1 MQARCDAGPVLC
13 CTFYAEGL
21 RTLDEVRLQ
30 DRVASG
36 RSRRRRARRW
46 RKLEGSDPTTYEMI
60 LEARCRVGLGH
71 MIGLGHKRRGA
82 RRWRKLEGSDPTT
95 YEMILKVQA
104 LQRRLIGQ
112 TEAVAERELQLAEQG
127 RGLAAL
133 RAALARQPG
142 PEAIEQLGGM
152 QARGPLPAVWQ
163 RGRAWHCQAGPPRVL
178 YHVPVTGLRQRSAAV
193 RP

>member
-1 MQARCDAGPVLC
+1 
-13 CTFYAEGL
+13 
-21 RTLDEVRLQ
+21 
-30 DRVASG
+30 
-36 RSRRRRARRW
+36 
-46 RKLEGSDPTTYEMI
+46 MI
-60 LEARCRVGLGH
+60 LQAGCTMGLGNRT
-71 MIGLGHKRRGA
+71 GLGCKRRGA

-127 RGLAAL
+127 KGLAAL

-152 QARGPLPAVWQ
+152 QARPPSCSLATRPCLVLPGW
-163 RGRAWHCQAGPPRVL
+163 
-178 YHVPVTGLRQRSAAV
+178 HVPLSFLIIFKSGVRAAPRACMFCICGYLGGWTMQADLRAKTKQLKALAGELSMNQARSILQALPRCGLLGIEAHKQ
-193 RP
+193 PDT